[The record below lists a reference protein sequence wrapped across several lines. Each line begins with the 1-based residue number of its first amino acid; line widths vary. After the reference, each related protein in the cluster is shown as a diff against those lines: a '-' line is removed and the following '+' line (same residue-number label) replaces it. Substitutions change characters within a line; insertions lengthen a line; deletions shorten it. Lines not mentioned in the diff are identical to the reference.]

1 MLAHRQVICV
11 YMLIF
16 QVSYGALER
25 VLRALGAF
33 YSKAGPDARVTDEL
47 RQQLLQDLDLAE
59 KSV

>member
-1 MLAHRQVICV
+1 
-11 YMLIF
+11 MLIF